1 MATEVLV
8 VIGLGGMGQAVLRRC
23 GAGRKVLLAD
33 FNEELLETAAAAALG
48 DGYDVVTQRVDVSSR
63 DSVAALAAS
72 SAELGAV
79 TQVVHTAGL
88 SPVQAPVEAIWKVDL
103 IGAALVLEEFEKV
116 IAPGGA
122 GVVIS
127 SMSAYM
133 SGGSIPSDVVAS
145 LATVPVDD
153 LHLIPFIGGIDNPG
167 YAYLVAKRA
176 NQVRVQTASLR
187 WGARGARV
195 NSISPGV
202 ISTPM
207 GQQEL
212 AGESGAHMRAMIEAS
227 GTGRVGTPG
236 DIANAVAFLLGSDAS
251 FITGADLLVDGGAVA
266 GVDTGQRSQV
276 AG

>member
-1 MATEVLV
+1 MAAEVLV
-8 VIGLGGMGQAVLRRC
+8 IVGLGGIGQAVMRRS

-33 FNEELLETAAAAALG
+33 FNEELLETVAAVALG

-72 SAELGAV
+72 AAELGAV

-133 SGGSIPSDVVAS
+133 SGGSIPADVLAS

-176 NQVRVQTASLR
+176 NQVRVQAASLR

-251 FITGADLLVDGGAVA
+251 FITGVDLLIDGGAVA
-266 GVDTGQRSQV
+266 GVDTGQRQQV

>member
-8 VIGLGGMGQAVLRRC
+8 IIGMGGMGQAVLRRS

-33 FNEELLETAAAAALG
+33 FNESLLETTVATALG
-48 DGYDVVTQRVDVSSR
+48 DGYDVVSQAVDVSSR
-63 DSVAALAAS
+63 DSVAALAATA
-72 SAELGAV
+72 AELGHV
-79 TQVVHTAGL
+79 TQVVHTAGV
-88 SPVQAPVEAIWKVDL
+88 SPVQAPVQAIWNVDL
-103 IGAALVLEEFEKV
+103 IGTALVLEEFEKV

-122 GVVIS
+122 GVFIS

-133 SGGSIPSDVVAS
+133 SGGRIPADVLAS

-153 LHLIPFIGGIDNPG
+153 LHLIPFIAGIDNPG

-176 NQVRVQTASLR
+176 NQLRVQTASLR

-212 AGESGAHMRAMIEAS
+212 AGESGAHMRGMIEGS

-236 DIANAVAFLLGSDAS
+236 DIANAAAFLLGHDAS
-251 FITGADLLVDGGAVA
+251 FITGVDLLVDGGAVA
-266 GVDTGQRSQV
+266 GVDTNQRSRV

>member
-1 MATEVLV
+1 MASEVLV
-8 VIGLGGMGQAVLRRC
+8 IIGMGGMGQAVLRRS
-23 GAGRKVLLAD
+23 GSGRKVLLAD
-33 FNEELLETAAAAALG
+33 FNESLLETSVATALG
-48 DGYDVVTQRVDVSSR
+48 EGYDVVSQAVDVSSR
-63 DSVAALAAS
+63 DSVAALAAAA
-72 SAELGAV
+72 AELGSV

-88 SPVQAPVEAIWKVDL
+88 SPVQAPVDAIWKVDL
-103 IGAALVLEEFEKV
+103 IGVALVLEEFEKV

-133 SGGSIPSDVVAS
+133 AGGSIPADVLAS

-153 LHLIPFIGGIDNPG
+153 LHLIPFIGGIENPG
-167 YAYLVAKRA
+167 HAYSIAKRA

-212 AGESGAHMRAMIEAS
+212 AGESGAQMRAMIEGS

-236 DIANAVAFLLGSDAS
+236 DIANAVAFLLGHDAS
-251 FITGADLLVDGGAVA
+251 FITGMDLLVDGGAVA
-266 GVDTGQRSQV
+266 AVDTGQRSRV